1 MTAQPR
7 AMLSKLQ
14 HLYRQP
20 LHLLLLFWPLVLLTP
35 HLPGVPRPA
44 VDGLPWRQEL
54 FLSFLLT
61 ASLILVWLRR
71 DSIRYEALRKNS
83 LAITF
88 LASFVCWI
96 FLSSIWAND
105 RYPALHLAMQWTCYL
120 FFFILLLC
128 ASTKAIRKSIPILV
142 VVVWILIASSILETW
157 FGAPVTDGS
166 LRVAVKP
173 ILRASGTFGELMG
186 VCGVLFAG
194 FSLYVR
200 RTRRAVLLGATAVG
214 CWLATLQ
221 SMERAPLF
229 ATAAGLLL
237 LVVSALIFRQ
247 RNQCLRIA
255 LLLTAVVAVF
265 VSQSSRAPKE
275 PDTDPTSTVGRVEK
289 NLQDDSSAHARL
301 LLWAIGFEMLKA
313 YPLTGVGGGN
323 YQVSYDDARAAF
335 ASNHP
340 DSSLVGLNDHL
351 LPMLAHNEYVQM
363 LAELGVVGFTLFA
376 GFIVTILWEA
386 FRGLRSGRNRMMVLT
401 SASAIVAFILSSGAS
416 ASSFRS
422 ISSGLLLFFA
432 AAIVL
437 RSKRSQVTHT
447 LPDAKIFLRVA
458 TATTAVALACFSIQ
472 ATGTTL
478 LALAERSNP
487 AAAERY
493 YKTSLRV
500 YPSSA
505 AANFSYG
512 MWLYSKDRFAES
524 VPLLEK
530 ALAGGLN
537 SSICYEYL
545 AAAKD
550 ASGDNQAAERT
561 LETAVKVYPQSVFLL
576 TRHAVALQRLGRQ
589 AEARTEMDRALA
601 IDAPACRGWE
611 QLIVNDIDAAN
622 KAATRDSDI
631 ALPRELLPKAAV
643 FAVLRENEI
652 RNPELI
658 QKGWRQRLRSVDYG
672 NRTAKT
678 KPGEN

>member
-1 MTAQPR
+1 
-7 AMLSKLQ
+7 MLSKLQ
-14 HLYRQP
+14 QHLYQQP
-20 LHLLLLFWPLVLLTP
+20 LHLLLLLWPLVLLTP

-61 ASLILVWLRR
+61 VSLILVWLRR
-71 DSIRYEALRKNS
+71 DSLKYEALRKNS
-83 LAITF
+83 RAITF
-88 LASFVCWI
+88 LALFVCWI
-96 FLSSIWAND
+96 LLSSIWAND
-105 RYPALHLAMQWTCYL
+105 RYQALHLAMQWTCYL
-120 FFFILLLC
+120 FFFVLLLC
-128 ASTKAIRKSIPILV
+128 ASTKSIRKSIPILV
-142 VVVWILIASSILETW
+142 VVVWILIASSVLETW
-157 FGAPVTDGS
+157 FGAPITDGS

-194 FSLYVR
+194 FSLCVR
-200 RTRRAVLLGATAVG
+200 RTRRAVLLIATAVG
-214 CWLATLQ
+214 CWLAALQ
-221 SMERAPLF
+221 SLERAPF
-229 ATAAGLLL
+229 IATAAGLLL
-237 LVVSALIFRQ
+237 LVITALVVRQ
-247 RNQCLRIA
+247 RNQYLRIA
-255 LLLTAVVAVF
+255 LLSTAVVAVF
-265 VSQSSRAPKE
+265 VSQSLPVAKE
-275 PDTDPTSTVGRVEK
+275 PEALSIAGRLDPH
-289 NLQDDSSAHARL
+289 LQNDSNTHARL

-323 YQVSYDDARAAF
+323 YQASYNDARTAF

-340 DSSLVGLNDHL
+340 NSSLVGINDHL
-351 LPMLAHNEYVQM
+351 LPMFAHNEYVQM
-363 LAELGVVGFTLFA
+363 LAELGVVGFALFV

-386 FRGLRSGRNRMMVLT
+386 FRGWRSSRNRMMILT
-401 SASAIVAFILSSGAS
+401 SGSAILTFMLSSGAS

-422 ISSGLLLFFA
+422 IGGGLLLFFA

-437 RSKRSQVTHT
+437 RSKRRQVTHK
-447 LPDAKIFLRVA
+447 LPESKIFLRVA
-458 TATTAVALACFSIQ
+458 TATTAVALTFFSIQ

-487 AAAERY
+487 AETERY
-493 YKTSLRV
+493 YKASLRV

-512 MWLYSKDRFAES
+512 MWLYSKNRFAES
-524 VPLLEK
+524 VPMLEK

-550 ASGDNQAAERT
+550 ASGDDQAAERT
-561 LETAVKVYPQSVFLL
+561 LETAVKVYPGSVFLL

-601 IDAPACRGWE
+601 LDARACRGWE
-611 QLIVNDIDAAN
+611 QLIVNDIDAAYT
-622 KAATRDSDI
+622 AAIRNTEI
-631 ALPRELLPKAAV
+631 ARPNELRPEAAV

-658 QKGWRQRLRSVDYG
+658 QQGWRQRLRSVDYG
-672 NRTAKT
+672 NRPAGTKT
-678 KPGEN
+678 R

>member
-1 MTAQPR
+1 
-7 AMLSKLQ
+7 MLSKLR

-71 DSIRYEALRKNS
+71 DSLRSEDLRKNS
-83 LAITF
+83 RAITF
-88 LASFVCWI
+88 LALFVCWI
-96 FLSSIWAND
+96 LLSSIWAND
-105 RYPALHLAMQWTCYL
+105 RYQALHLAMQWTCYL

-128 ASTKAIRKSIPILV
+128 ASTKTIRKSIPILI
-142 VVVWILIASSILETW
+142 VVVWILIASSVLETW

-166 LRVAVKP
+166 LRVAAKP

-194 FSLYVR
+194 FSLCVR
-200 RTRRAVLLGATAVG
+200 RTRRALLLGATAVG

-221 SMERAPLF
+221 SLERAPF
-229 ATAAGLLL
+229 IATAAGLLL
-237 LVVSALIFRQ
+237 LVVAALIISR
-247 RNQCLRIA
+247 RNQYLRIA
-255 LLLTAVVAVF
+255 LLSTAVVAVF
-265 VSQSSRAPKE
+265 VTHSLPMAKE
-275 PDTDPTSTVGRVEK
+275 PDASIVGRLEK
-289 NLQDDSSAHARL
+289 NLQNDSNTHARL

-323 YQVSYDDARAAF
+323 YQVSYDEARAAF

-340 DSSLVGLNDHL
+340 NSSLVGLNDNL

-363 LAELGVVGFTLFA
+363 LAELGVVGFALFL
-376 GFIVTILWEA
+376 GFIMTILWEA
-386 FRGLRSGRNRMMVLT
+386 FRGLRSGRNRIMILT
-401 SASAIVAFILSSGAS
+401 SGSAIITFMLSSGAS

-422 ISSGLLLFFA
+422 IGGGLLLFFA

-437 RSKRSQVTHT
+437 RSKRRQVTHT
-447 LPDAKIFLRVA
+447 LLGAKIFLRMA
-458 TATTAVALACFSIQ
+458 TATAAVALTFFSIQ

-478 LALAERSNP
+478 LAVAERSNP
-487 AAAERY
+487 AEAERY
-493 YKTSLRV
+493 YRTSLRV

-512 MWLYSKDRFAES
+512 MWLYSKNRFAES
-524 VPLLEK
+524 VPVLEK

-561 LETAVKVYPQSVFLL
+561 LETAVKVYPRSVFLL

-589 AEARTEMDRALA
+589 AEARTEMDRALTINA
-601 IDAPACRGWE
+601 RVSRGWE
-611 QLIVNDIDAAN
+611 QLIVNDIDAAY

-631 ALPRELLPKAAV
+631 ALPCELHPQVLV
-643 FAVLRENEI
+643 LVVLRENEI

-658 QKGWRQRLRSVDYG
+658 QQGWRQRLRSVDYG
-672 NRTAKT
+672 NRTAGT
-678 KPGEN
+678 KNQEN

>member
-1 MTAQPR
+1 
-7 AMLSKLQ
+7 
-14 HLYRQP
+14 
-20 LHLLLLFWPLVLLTP
+20 
-35 HLPGVPRPA
+35 
-44 VDGLPWRQEL
+44 LPWRQEL

-71 DSIRYEALRKNS
+71 DSLRSEDLRKNS
-83 LAITF
+83 RAITF
-88 LASFVCWI
+88 LALFVCWI
-96 FLSSIWAND
+96 LLSSIWAND
-105 RYPALHLAMQWTCYL
+105 RYQALHLAMQWTCYL

-128 ASTKAIRKSIPILV
+128 ASTKTIRKSIPILI
-142 VVVWILIASSILETW
+142 VVVWILIASSVLETW

-166 LRVAVKP
+166 LRVAAKP

-194 FSLYVR
+194 FSLCVR
-200 RTRRAVLLGATAVG
+200 RTRRALLLGATAVG

-221 SMERAPLF
+221 SLERAPF
-229 ATAAGLLL
+229 IATAAGLLL
-237 LVVSALIFRQ
+237 LVVAALIISR
-247 RNQCLRIA
+247 RNQYLRIA
-255 LLLTAVVAVF
+255 LLSTAVVAVF
-265 VSQSSRAPKE
+265 VTHSLPMAKE
-275 PDTDPTSTVGRVEK
+275 PDASIVGRLEK
-289 NLQDDSSAHARL
+289 NLQNDSNTHARL

-323 YQVSYDDARAAF
+323 YQVSYDEARAAF

-340 DSSLVGLNDHL
+340 NSSLVGLNDNL

-363 LAELGVVGFTLFA
+363 LAELGVVGFALFL
-376 GFIVTILWEA
+376 GFIMTILWEA
-386 FRGLRSGRNRMMVLT
+386 FRGLRSGRNRIMILT
-401 SASAIVAFILSSGAS
+401 SGSAIITFMLSSGAS

-422 ISSGLLLFFA
+422 IGGGLLLFFA

-437 RSKRSQVTHT
+437 RSKRRQVTHT
-447 LPDAKIFLRVA
+447 LLGAKIFLRMA
-458 TATTAVALACFSIQ
+458 TATAAVALTFFSIQ

-478 LALAERSNP
+478 LAVAERSNP
-487 AAAERY
+487 AEAERY
-493 YKTSLRV
+493 YRTSLRV

-512 MWLYSKDRFAES
+512 MWLYSKNRFAES
-524 VPLLEK
+524 VPVLEK

-561 LETAVKVYPQSVFLL
+561 LETAVKVYPRSVFLL

-589 AEARTEMDRALA
+589 AEARTEMDRALTINA
-601 IDAPACRGWE
+601 RVSRGWE
-611 QLIVNDIDAAN
+611 QLIVNDIDAAY

-631 ALPRELLPKAAV
+631 ALPCELHPQVLV
-643 FAVLRENEI
+643 LVVLRENEI

-658 QKGWRQRLRSVDYG
+658 QQGWRQRLRSVDYG
-672 NRTAKT
+672 NRTAGT
-678 KPGEN
+678 KNQEN

>member
-1 MTAQPR
+1 
-7 AMLSKLQ
+7 MLSKLQ
-14 HLYRQP
+14 HFYRQP
-20 LHLLLLFWPLVLLTP
+20 LHLLLLFWPVVLLTP

-61 ASLILVWLRR
+61 ASLTLVWLRR
-71 DSIRYEALRKNS
+71 DSLRYEALRKNS
-83 LAITF
+83 RAITF
-88 LASFVCWI
+88 LALFVCWI
-96 FLSSIWAND
+96 LLSSIWAND
-105 RYPALHLAMQWTCYL
+105 RYQALHLAMQWTCYL

-128 ASTKAIRKSIPILV
+128 ASTKAIRKSIPILLV
-142 VVVWILIASSILETW
+142 VAWILIASSVLETW
-157 FGAPVTDGS
+157 FGAPITDGS

-173 ILRASGTFGELMG
+173 ILRVSGTFGELMG
-186 VCGVLFAG
+186 VCSVLFAG
-194 FSLYVR
+194 FSLCVR

-221 SMERAPLF
+221 SLERAPF
-229 ATAAGLLL
+229 IATAAGLLL
-237 LVVSALIFRQ
+237 LLVTALIVRR
-247 RNQCLRIA
+247 RNQYLRIA
-255 LLLTAVVAVF
+255 LVSVAVIAVF
-265 VSQSSRAPKE
+265 VSQSLPVAKQPDAISTAGRLKE
-275 PDTDPTSTVGRVEK
+275 
-289 NLQDDSSAHARL
+289 NLQDDSNTHARL

-323 YQVSYDDARAAF
+323 YQVSYDDARTAF

-363 LAELGVVGFTLFA
+363 LAELGLVGFALFVA
-376 GFIVTILWEA
+376 FMVTILWEA
-386 FRGLRSGRNRMMVLT
+386 FRGLRSGGNRMMVLT
-401 SASAIVAFILSSGAS
+401 AGSAIVAFMLSSGAS

-422 ISSGLLLFFA
+422 IGGGLLLFFA

-437 RSKRSQVTHT
+437 RSKRRQVTGT
-447 LPDAKIFLRVA
+447 LLEAKIFLRAA
-458 TATTAVALACFSIQ
+458 TATTAVALTFFSIQ

-487 AAAERY
+487 AEAERY

-512 MWLYSKDRFAES
+512 MWLYGKNRFAES
-524 VPLLEK
+524 IPVLEK
-530 ALAGGLN
+530 AVAGGLN
-537 SSICYEYL
+537 NSICYEYL

-561 LETAVKVYPQSVFLL
+561 LETAVKVYPRSVFLL
-576 TRHAVALQRLGRQ
+576 TRHAVSLQRLGRQ

-601 IDAPACRGWE
+601 IDARACRGWE
-611 QLIVNDIDAAN
+611 QLIVNDIDAAYR
-622 KAATRDSDI
+622 AATHDSDI
-631 ALPRELLPKAAV
+631 ARPNELRPEAAV
-643 FAVLRENEI
+643 FSVLRENEI

-658 QKGWRQRLRSVDYG
+658 QQGWRQRMRSVDYG
-672 NRTAKT
+672 NRTAGAKNQ
-678 KPGEN
+678 EN

>member
-1 MTAQPR
+1 
-7 AMLSKLQ
+7 MLSKLQ
-14 HLYRQP
+14 QHLYQQP
-20 LHLLLLFWPLVLLTP
+20 LHLLLLLWPLVLLTP

-61 ASLILVWLRR
+61 VSLILVWLRR
-71 DSIRYEALRKNS
+71 DSLKYEALRKNS
-83 LAITF
+83 RAITF
-88 LASFVCWI
+88 LALFVCWI
-96 FLSSIWAND
+96 LLSSIWAND
-105 RYPALHLAMQWTCYL
+105 RYQALHLAMQWTCYL
-120 FFFILLLC
+120 FFFVLLLC
-128 ASTKAIRKSIPILV
+128 ASTKSIRKSIPILV
-142 VVVWILIASSILETW
+142 VVVWILIASSVLETW
-157 FGAPVTDGS
+157 FGAPITDGS

-194 FSLYVR
+194 FSLCVR
-200 RTRRAVLLGATAVG
+200 RTRRAVLLIATAVG
-214 CWLATLQ
+214 CWLAALQ
-221 SMERAPLF
+221 SLERAPF
-229 ATAAGLLL
+229 IATAAGLLL
-237 LVVSALIFRQ
+237 LVVTALVVRQ
-247 RNQCLRIA
+247 RNQYLRIA
-255 LLLTAVVAVF
+255 LLSTAIVAVF
-265 VSQSSRAPKE
+265 VSQSLPVAKE
-275 PDTDPTSTVGRVEK
+275 PEALSIAGRLDPH
-289 NLQDDSSAHARL
+289 LQNDSNTHARL

-323 YQVSYDDARAAF
+323 YQASYNDARTAF

-340 DSSLVGLNDHL
+340 NSSLVGINDHL
-351 LPMLAHNEYVQM
+351 LPMFAHNEYVQM
-363 LAELGVVGFTLFA
+363 LAELGVVGFALFV

-386 FRGLRSGRNRMMVLT
+386 FRGWRSSRNRMMILT
-401 SASAIVAFILSSGAS
+401 SGSAILTFMLSSGAS

-422 ISSGLLLFFA
+422 IGGGLLLFFA

-437 RSKRSQVTHT
+437 RSKRRQVTHK
-447 LPDAKIFLRVA
+447 LPESKIFLRVA
-458 TATTAVALACFSIQ
+458 TATTAVALTFFSIQ

-487 AAAERY
+487 AETERY
-493 YKTSLRV
+493 YKASLRV

-512 MWLYSKDRFAES
+512 MWLYSKNRFAES
-524 VPLLEK
+524 VPMLEK

-550 ASGDNQAAERT
+550 ASGDDQAAERT
-561 LETAVKVYPQSVFLL
+561 LETAVKVYPGSVFLL

-601 IDAPACRGWE
+601 LDARACRGWE
-611 QLIVNDIDAAN
+611 QLIVNDIDAAYT
-622 KAATRDSDI
+622 AAIRNTEI
-631 ALPRELLPKAAV
+631 ARPNELRPEAAV

-658 QKGWRQRLRSVDYG
+658 QQGWRQRLRSVDYG
-672 NRTAKT
+672 NRPTGTKT
-678 KPGEN
+678 R

>member
-1 MTAQPR
+1 MV
-7 AMLSKLQ
+7 SKLQ

-71 DSIRYEALRKNS
+71 DSLRYEALRKNS
-83 LAITF
+83 RAITF
-88 LASFVCWI
+88 LALFVCWI
-96 FLSSIWAND
+96 LLSSIWAND
-105 RYPALHLAMQWTCYL
+105 RYQALHLAMQWTCYL

-128 ASTKAIRKSIPILV
+128 ASTKTLRKSIPILI
-142 VVVWILIASSILETW
+142 VVVWILIASSVLETW
-157 FGAPVTDGS
+157 FGAPLTDGS

-173 ILRASGTFGELMG
+173 ILRASGTFGELIG

-194 FSLYVR
+194 FSLCVR
-200 RTRRAVLLGATAVG
+200 RTRRAVILGATAVG

-221 SMERAPLF
+221 SLERAPF
-229 ATAAGLLL
+229 IATTAGLLL
-237 LVVSALIFRQ
+237 LVVTALIVRQ
-247 RNQCLRIA
+247 RNHLRIA
-255 LLLTAVVAVF
+255 LLSTAVVAVF
-265 VSQSSRAPKE
+265 VSQSLPVAKE
-275 PDTDPTSTVGRVEK
+275 PDAISIVGRLEQ
-289 NLQDDSSAHARL
+289 NLQNDSNTHARL

-323 YQVSYDDARAAF
+323 YQVSYDDARTAF

-340 DSSLVGLNDHL
+340 NSPLVGLNDHL
-351 LPMLAHNEYVQM
+351 LPMFAHNEYVQM
-363 LAELGVVGFTLFA
+363 LAELGVVGFALFV

-386 FRGLRSGRNRMMVLT
+386 FRGLRSGRNRMMILT
-401 SASAIVAFILSSGAS
+401 SGSTIVAFMLSSGAS

-422 ISSGLLLFFA
+422 IGGGLLLFFA

-437 RSKRSQVTHT
+437 RSKRRQVTHT
-447 LPDAKIFLRVA
+447 VLEAKIFLRVA
-458 TATTAVALACFSIQ
+458 TATSALALTFFSIQ

-487 AAAERY
+487 VEAERY

-512 MWLYSKDRFAES
+512 MWLYSKNRFAES
-524 VPLLEK
+524 VPVLEK

-550 ASGDNQAAERT
+550 ASGDSHAAERT
-561 LETAVKVYPQSVFLL
+561 LETAVKVYPRSVFLL

-601 IDAPACRGWE
+601 IDARACRGWE
-611 QLIVNDIDAAN
+611 QLIVNDIDAAY
-622 KAATRDSDI
+622 KAATRESDI
-631 ALPRELLPKAAV
+631 ALPRELLPEAAV

-658 QKGWRQRLRSVDYG
+658 QQGWRQRLRSVDYG
-672 NRTAKT
+672 NRTAGT
-678 KPGEN
+678 KNQEN

>member
-1 MTAQPR
+1 
-7 AMLSKLQ
+7 MLSKLQ
-14 HLYRQP
+14 NLYRQP
-20 LHLLLLFWPLVLLTP
+20 LNLLLLFWPLVLVTP

-54 FLSFLLT
+54 FVSLLLT

-71 DSIRYEALRKNS
+71 NSLSHEALRKNS
-83 LAITF
+83 RAITF
-88 LASFVCWI
+88 LALFVCWI
-96 FLSSIWAND
+96 LLSSIWAND
-105 RYPALHLAMQWTCYL
+105 RYQALHLAMQWTCYL
-120 FFFILLLC
+120 FFFVLLLC

-142 VVVWILIASSILETW
+142 VVVWILIISSVLETW

-186 VCGVLFAG
+186 VCGLLFAG
-194 FSLYVR
+194 FSLCVSR
-200 RTRRAVLLGATAVG
+200 NRRAVLLGATAVG

-221 SMERAPLF
+221 SLERAPF
-229 ATAAGLLL
+229 IATAAGLLL
-237 LVVSALIFRQ
+237 LVVTALIVCQ
-247 RNQCLRIA
+247 RNQYLRIA
-255 LLLTAVVAVF
+255 LLSTALVAIF
-265 VSQSSRAPKE
+265 VSQSLPVAKE
-275 PDTDPTSTVGRVEK
+275 PDASIVGRLNQ
-289 NLQDDSSAHARL
+289 NLQDDSSTHARL

-323 YQVSYDDARAAF
+323 YQVSYDDARATF

-340 DSSLVGLNDHL
+340 NSSLVGLNDHL
-351 LPMLAHNEYVQM
+351 LPMFAHNEYVQM
-363 LAELGVVGFTLFA
+363 LAELGLVGFALFV

-386 FRGLRSGRNRMMVLT
+386 FRGLRSGHNRMMILT
-401 SASAIVAFILSSGAS
+401 SGSAIVAFMLSSGAS
-416 ASSFRS
+416 AASFRS
-422 ISSGLLLFFA
+422 IGGGLLLFFA

-437 RSKRSQVTHT
+437 RSKRSQVTHRP
-447 LPDAKIFLRVA
+447 LEAKIFLRVA
-458 TATTAVALACFSIQ
+458 TATAAVAFTFFSIQ

-487 AAAERY
+487 TEAERY
-493 YKTSLRV
+493 YKTSLRM

-512 MWLYSKDRFAES
+512 MWLYSKNRFAES
-524 VPLLEK
+524 IPVLEK

-545 AAAKD
+545 AAAKE

-561 LETAVKVYPQSVFLL
+561 LETAVKVYPRSVFLL

-589 AEARTEMDRALA
+589 TEARIEMDRAIA
-601 IDAPACRGWE
+601 IDSRACRGWE
-611 QLIVNDIDAAN
+611 QLIVNDIDAAYT
-622 KAATRDSDI
+622 AATRESDI
-631 ALPRELLPKAAV
+631 ALPGELLPRAAV

-652 RNPELI
+652 RNPELS
-658 QKGWRQRLRSVDYG
+658 QQGWRQRLRSVDYG
-672 NRTAKT
+672 NRTAGT
-678 KPGEN
+678 KKQEN

>member
-1 MTAQPR
+1 
-7 AMLSKLQ
+7 MLSKLQ
-14 HLYRQP
+14 HLFRQP
-20 LHLLLLFWPLVLLTP
+20 LYLLLLLWPLVLLTP

-71 DSIRYEALRKNS
+71 DSLGYEALRKNS
-83 LAITF
+83 RAITF
-88 LASFVCWI
+88 LALFVCWI
-96 FLSSIWAND
+96 LLSSIWAND
-105 RYPALHLAMQWTCYL
+105 RYQALHLAMQWTCYL

-142 VVVWILIASSILETW
+142 VVVWILIVSSALETW
-157 FGAPVTDGS
+157 FGAPITDSS

-186 VCGVLFAG
+186 VCSVLFAG
-194 FSLYVR
+194 FSLCVR
-200 RTRRAVLLGATAVG
+200 RTRQAVLLGATAVG
-214 CWLATLQ
+214 CWLGTLQ
-221 SMERAPLF
+221 ALERAPF
-229 ATAAGLLL
+229 IATAAGLLL
-237 LVVSALIFRQ
+237 LVVIALIVRQ
-247 RNQCLRIA
+247 RNQQYLRIA
-255 LLLTAVVAVF
+255 LLSTAVVAVF
-265 VSQSSRAPKE
+265 VSQSLPVAKE
-275 PDTDPTSTVGRVEK
+275 PDALSIAGRLDQ
-289 NLQDDSSAHARL
+289 NLHNDSNTHARL

-335 ASNHP
+335 ASDHP
-340 DSSLVGLNDHL
+340 NSSLVGLNDHL
-351 LPMLAHNEYVQM
+351 LPMFAHNEYVQM
-363 LAELGVVGFTLFA
+363 LAELGVVGFALFV

-386 FRGLRSGRNRMMVLT
+386 FRGLRSGWNRMLILT
-401 SASAIVAFILSSGAS
+401 SGSAIVAFMLSSGAS

-422 ISSGLLLFFA
+422 IGAGLLLFFA
-432 AAIVL
+432 AALVL
-437 RSKRSQVTHT
+437 RSKRRPVTHKP
-447 LPDAKIFLRVA
+447 LEAKIFLRVA
-458 TATTAVALACFSIQ
+458 TATAAVALTFFSIQ
-472 ATGTTL
+472 STGTTL

-487 AAAERY
+487 AEAEHY

-512 MWLYSKDRFAES
+512 MWLYSKNRFAES
-524 VPLLEK
+524 VPMLEK

-561 LETAVKVYPQSVFLL
+561 LETAVQVYPRSVFLL

-589 AEARTEMDRALA
+589 AEARIEMDRAIA

-631 ALPRELLPKAAV
+631 TLPRDLSPQAAV

-658 QKGWRQRLRSVDYG
+658 HQGWRQRLRSVDYG
-672 NRTAKT
+672 NKT
-678 KPGEN
+678 PATKN